1 VTNSLPRLLLA
12 LRALTAI
19 FLIVALSALVW
30 KPAPA
35 VTEIPV
41 AGLNAGV
48 PERLSANGGQVELA
62 TIIDANVF
70 SSSRKAPA
78 QRYQPFAPLPE
89 TAPVPD
95 VAPPD
100 ASAAEDAVP
109 QFFGTI
115 AGPRGTFA
123 LLRLEAGETDAQM
136 YREGEGAGGY
146 RVEKINEQSVVL
158 SGPKGRIVLRL
169 IRPGGPT
176 S

>member
-1 VTNSLPRLLLA
+1 MNSLPRLLLA

-19 FLIVALSALVW
+19 FLIVALTALVW
-30 KPAPA
+30 KPSPPA
-35 VTEIPV
+35 TEIPV

-48 PERLSANGGQVELA
+48 PARVSANGGEVELG
-62 TIIDANVF
+62 TIINANVF
-70 SSSRKAPA
+70 STSRRAPA
-78 QRYQPFAPLPE
+78 QRYQPFAPVPE
-89 TAPVPD
+89 APPVQD
-95 VAPPD
+95 VAPRD
-100 ASAAEDAVP
+100 ATAAVDAVP

-115 AGPRGTFA
+115 VGPRGTFA

-136 YREGEGAGGY
+136 YREGEGGGGY